1 LNLLWVIVVFRT
13 CAHIVCIEHGGG
25 DGNRAST
32 AGINMAESIRERLD
46 AISCEII
53 FVKEK
58 IIVGWFACAEYARVT
73 VEIVITLDWANN
85 VRVYNRAWDA
95 VIVLV
100 AISIRNW
107 EENHFVVFANDDES
121 NSGIEIKF
129 IACLSDAA
137 ELFANNR
144 LEFTFGD
151 AITIDQKALWQ
162 RARRFPEL
170 FKHVHAHVLH
180 VFDDLLQRVLH
191 PHP

>member
-1 LNLLWVIVVFRT
+1 MIIQLNAKSRFS
-13 CAHIVCIEHGGG
+13 AQ
-25 DGNRAST
+25 
-32 AGINMAESIRERLD
+32 SIRQRRYSRVESRD
-46 AISCEII
+46 NAREII

-100 AISIRNW
+100 AISIRNR

-121 NSGIEIKF
+121 NGGTEIKF
-129 IACLSDAA
+129 IACLCRFIGDGEEAEVGNIIRNTNTTRNAGDGHTSDAA

-144 LEFTFGD
+144 LEFTLRD
-151 AITIDQKALWQ
+151 AI
-162 RARRFPEL
+162 
-170 FKHVHAHVLH
+170 
-180 VFDDLLQRVLH
+180 LQ
-191 PHP
+191 